1 MGIFD
6 RFKKQEKSPEPE
18 PEPKAAPA
26 PESGLIDF
34 HPYDTGLPEAVRALE
49 ADLRKLNTNS
59 RRPCDRDAFISLLA
73 GISALRKTPG
83 IPGPGESGPNYFIT
97 LPKCADRPA
106 ELACQAHLKEI
117 FGITDNVSMLEFC
130 NRELRCHNNYLDF
143 EGFWEGRPP
152 FSLEE
157 LGQKNKDAL
166 EFFQV
171 ARDFSAQF
179 YPIVGHK
186 GYLAWDISECV
197 GHLRAG
203 YACGLLSR
211 EEFDSLAEYWI
222 VQAQIF
228 EDWTDFAVSLVCG
241 ELYWDFR
248 GGSKLPELNKGL
260 DLWSRLVTTLLNDGA
275 AWASG
280 LWYVPPR
287 EKEYKLWAPE
297 FKLYLP
303 GWEGPSGCF
312 ATDHITV
319 LGKKVGWCYREQPSE
334 GRPDSGWRFFSGEED
349 NDYVNDIDHTDVYDL
364 NTICNYDPDILPLLT
379 APVGTAYARGAD
391 GKFHAEQYTPSED

>member
-6 RFKKQEKSPEPE
+6 RSHKQDKVPEPQEK
-18 PEPKAAPA
+18 AAA
-26 PESGLIDF
+26 ALEQGLMDF
-34 HPYDTGLPEAVRALE
+34 HPYDTGLAESVRALE
-49 ADLRKLNTNS
+49 KELRALNTNG
-59 RRPCDRDAFISLLA
+59 RRSCDRDKFMALLA
-73 GISALRKTPG
+73 GIAALRKTPG

-97 LPKCADRPA
+97 LPKCASPEA
-106 ELACQAHLKEI
+106 EGECRAHLKQV
-117 FGITDNVSMLEFC
+117 FGITDKESMLAFC

-157 LGQKNKDAL
+157 LGQKNKGAL

-203 YACGLLSR
+203 YACGLLTR
-211 EEFDSLAEYWI
+211 EELDEMAEHWI

-228 EDWTDFAVSLVCG
+228 QDWTDFAVSLVCG

-248 GGSKLPELNKGL
+248 QGAKVPELNQGL
-260 DLWSRLVTTLLNDGA
+260 ELWSRLTHTLLNDGA

-287 EKEYKLWAPE
+287 KKEYKLWAPE
-297 FKLYLP
+297 MKDYLLN
-303 GWEGPSGCF
+303 WEGPRGCF

-319 LGKKVGWCYREQPSE
+319 LGKKVGWCYREEPSE
-334 GRPDSGWRFFSGEED
+334 GRPDSGWRFFSGEESEE
-349 NDYVNDIDHTDVYDL
+349 YVNDVAHTEVYDL
-364 NTICNYDPDILPLLT
+364 NTICNYDPDILPLLK
-379 APVGTAYARGAD
+379 APVGTAYIRDKD
-391 GKFHAEQYTPSED
+391 GKFHAEAYQPPEE

>member
-1 MGIFD
+1 MGLFD
-6 RFKKQEKSPEPE
+6 RFKKQDKPSEPQPEAP
-18 PEPKAAPA
+18 AAPQ
-26 PESGLIDF
+26 LIDF
-34 HPYDTGLPEAVRALE
+34 HPYDTGLAESVRALE
-49 ADLRKLNTNS
+49 ADFRTLNTNG
-59 RRPCDRDAFISLLA
+59 RRPCGRDEFIALLA

-83 IPGPGESGPNYFIT
+83 IPGPNESGPNYFIT
-97 LPKCADRPA
+97 LPKCASHV
-106 ELACQAHLKEI
+106 EEMACQAHLEKI
-117 FGITDNVSMLEFC
+117 FGITDKESMVDFC
-130 NRELRCHNNYLDF
+130 NRELRCHSNYLDF

-152 FSLEE
+152 FDLSQLN
-157 LGQKNKDAL
+157 GGGL

-197 GHLRAG
+197 GHLRTG
-203 YACGLLSR
+203 YACGLLTR
-211 EEFDSLAEYWI
+211 EEFDEMAEHWI

-228 EDWTDFAVSLVCG
+228 EDWTDFAISLVCG

-248 GGSKLPELNKGL
+248 SGTKLPELNKGL
-260 DLWSRLVTTLLNDGA
+260 DLWSKLTHILLNDGA

-287 EKEYKLWAPE
+287 KKEFRLWAPE
-297 FKLYLP
+297 FKLYLTD
-303 GWEGPSGCF
+303 WEGPSGCF

-319 LGKKVGWCYREQPSE
+319 LGKKVGWCYREQPTE
-334 GRPDSGWRFFSGEED
+334 GRPDSGWRFFSGEESD
-349 NDYVNDIDHTDVYDL
+349 DYVNNLAHTDVYDL

-379 APVGTAYARGAD
+379 APVGTAYMRGPD
-391 GKFHAEQYTPSED
+391 GKFHAEQYTPSEE

>member
-1 MGIFD
+1 MGLFD
-6 RFKKQEKSPEPE
+6 RFKKQDKPSA
-18 PEPKAAPA
+18 PKVEAPAAP
-26 PESGLIDF
+26 ETVLIDF
-34 HPYDTGLPEAVRALE
+34 HPYDTGLAESVRALE
-49 ADLRKLNTNS
+49 ADLRKLNTNG
-59 RRPCDRDAFISLLA
+59 RRPCGRDEFIALLA
-73 GISALRKTPG
+73 GIAALRKTPG
-83 IPGPGESGPNYFIT
+83 IPGPNESGPNAFIT
-97 LPKCADRPA
+97 LPKCADRTA
-106 ELACQAHLKEI
+106 EMACKAHLKEI
-117 FGITDNVSMLEFC
+117 FGITDKESMVEFC
-130 NRELRCHNNYLDF
+130 NKELRCHNQYLDF

-152 FSLEE
+152 FDLSQLN
-157 LGQKNKDAL
+157 GGGL
-166 EFFQV
+166 EFVQV

-203 YACGLLSR
+203 YACGLLTQ
-211 EEFDSLAEYWI
+211 EEFDEMAEHWI

-228 EDWTDFAVSLVCG
+228 RDWTDFAVSLVCG

-260 DLWSRLVTTLLNDGA
+260 ELWSKLVSMLLNDGA

-287 EKEYKLWAPE
+287 KKEFRLWPPE
-297 FKLYLP
+297 FKLYLTD
-303 GWEGPSGCF
+303 WEGPSGCF

-334 GRPDSGWRFFSGEED
+334 GRPDSGWRFFSGEESE
-349 NDYVNDIDHTDVYDL
+349 DYVNDAQNTEVYDL
-364 NTICNYDPDILPLLT
+364 NTICNYDPDVLPLLS
-379 APVGTAYARGAD
+379 APVGTAYMRGPD

>member
-1 MGIFD
+1 M
-6 RFKKQEKSPEPE
+6 
-18 PEPKAAPA
+18 
-26 PESGLIDF
+26 
-34 HPYDTGLPEAVRALE
+34 
-49 ADLRKLNTNS
+49 
-59 RRPCDRDAFISLLA
+59 
-73 GISALRKTPG
+73 
-83 IPGPGESGPNYFIT
+83 
-97 LPKCADRPA
+97 
-106 ELACQAHLKEI
+106 ACQAHLKEI
-117 FGITDNVSMLEFC
+117 FGITDKASMVEFC
-130 NRELRCHNNYLDF
+130 NKELRCHSQYLDF

-152 FSLEE
+152 FDLSQLN
-157 LGQKNKDAL
+157 GGGL

-203 YACGLLSR
+203 YACGLLTR
-211 EEFDSLAEYWI
+211 EEFDEMAEHWI

-260 DLWSRLVTTLLNDGA
+260 ELWTKLVSILLNDGA

-287 EKEYKLWAPE
+287 KKEFGLWAPE
-297 FKLYLP
+297 FKLYLTD
-303 GWEGPSGCF
+303 WEGPNGCF

-319 LGKKVGWCYREQPSE
+319 LGKKVGWCYREQPTE
-334 GRPDSGWRFFSGEED
+334 GRPDSGWRFFSGEESE
-349 NDYVNDIDHTDVYDL
+349 DYVNDARNTEVYDL

-379 APVGTAYARGAD
+379 APVGTAYMRGPD

>member
-1 MGIFD
+1 MGLFD
-6 RFKKQEKSPEPE
+6 RFKKQDKPSESKVEAP
-18 PEPKAAPA
+18 AAP
-26 PESGLIDF
+26 ETGLIDF
-34 HPYDTGLPEAVRALE
+34 HPYDTGLAEAVRALE
-49 ADLRKLNTNS
+49 GDLRALNTNG
-59 RRPCDRDAFISLLA
+59 RRPCGRDEFIALLA
-73 GISALRKTPG
+73 GVAALRKTPG
-83 IPGPGESGPNYFIT
+83 IPGPNESGPNYFIT
-97 LPKCADRPA
+97 LPKCADRTA
-106 ELACQAHLKEI
+106 ELACKAHLEGI
-117 FGITDNVSMLEFC
+117 FGITDKESMVEFC
-130 NRELRCHNNYLDF
+130 NKELRCHSQYLDF

-152 FSLEE
+152 FSMEE
-157 LGQKNKDAL
+157 LGQKNPDAL
-166 EFFQV
+166 EFFKV

-186 GYLAWDISECV
+186 GYLAWDISEYV

-203 YACGLLSR
+203 YACGLLTR
-211 EEFDSLAEYWI
+211 EEFDEMAEHWI

-248 GGSKLPELNKGL
+248 HGSKLPELNKGL
-260 DLWSRLVTTLLNDGA
+260 ELWTRLVTILLNDGA

-287 EKEYKLWAPE
+287 KKDFKLWSPE
-297 FKLYLP
+297 FKLYLTD
-303 GWEGPSGCF
+303 WEGPSGCL

-319 LGKKVGWCYREQPSE
+319 LGKRVGWCYREQPTE

-349 NDYVNDIDHTDVYDL
+349 EAYTSDPEHTEVYDL

-379 APVGTAYARGAD
+379 APIGTAYARGAD
-391 GKFHAEQYTPSED
+391 GKFYAEQFTPSEE

>member
-1 MGIFD
+1 MGLFD
-6 RFKKQEKSPEPE
+6 RFKKQDKPSESKVEAP
-18 PEPKAAPA
+18 AAP
-26 PESGLIDF
+26 EVGLIDF
-34 HPYDTGLPEAVRALE
+34 HPYDTGLAEAVRALE
-49 ADLRKLNTNS
+49 GDLRALNTNG
-59 RRPCDRDAFISLLA
+59 RRPCGRDEFIALLA
-73 GISALRKTPG
+73 GVAALRKTPG
-83 IPGPGESGPNYFIT
+83 IPGPNESGPNYFIT
-97 LPKCADRPA
+97 LPKCADRTA

-117 FGITDNVSMLEFC
+117 FGITDKESMVDFC
-130 NRELRCHNNYLDF
+130 NKELRCHSQYLDF

-152 FSLEE
+152 FSMEE
-157 LGQKNKDAL
+157 LGQKNPDAL
-166 EFFQV
+166 EFFKV

-186 GYLAWDISECV
+186 GYLAWDISEFM

-203 YACGLLSR
+203 YACGLLTR
-211 EEFDSLAEYWI
+211 EEFDEMAEHWI

-248 GGSKLPELNKGL
+248 HGSKLPELNKGL
-260 DLWSRLVTTLLNDGA
+260 ELWTRLVTILLNDGA

-287 EKEYKLWAPE
+287 KKDFKLWAPE
-297 FKLYLP
+297 FKLYLTD
-303 GWEGPSGCF
+303 WEGPSGCL

-319 LGKKVGWCYREQPSE
+319 LGKRVGWCYREQSTE

-349 NDYVNDIDHTDVYDL
+349 EAYTSDPEHTEVYDL
-364 NTICNYDPDILPLLT
+364 NTICNYAPDILPLLT
-379 APVGTAYARGAD
+379 APIGTAYARGAD
-391 GKFHAEQYTPSED
+391 GKFYAEQFTPSEE

>member
-1 MGIFD
+1 MGLFD
-6 RFKKQEKSPEPE
+6 RFKKQEKTPGPEPQ
-18 PEPKAAPA
+18 PAPA
-26 PESGLIDF
+26 PEAGLIDF
-34 HPYDTGLPEAVRALE
+34 HPYDTGLAESVRALE
-49 ADLRKLNTNS
+49 ADLQKLNTNG
-59 RRPCDRDAFISLLA
+59 RRPCERDAFTALLA
-73 GISALRKTPG
+73 GVAALRKTPG
-83 IPGPGESGPNYFIT
+83 IPGPNESGPNYFIT
-97 LPKCADRPA
+97 LPKCPDRPS

-117 FGITDNVSMLEFC
+117 FGITDKASMLDFC

-157 LGQKNKDAL
+157 LGRQNPDAL
-166 EFFQV
+166 EFFKV

-203 YACGLLSR
+203 YACGLLTR
-211 EEFDSLAEYWI
+211 EEFDEMAEHWI
-222 VQAQIF
+222 IQAQIF
-228 EDWTDFAVSLVCG
+228 QDWTDFAVSLVCG
-241 ELYWDFR
+241 QLYWNFR
-248 GGSKLPELNKGL
+248 GGSKLPDLNQGL
-260 DLWSRLVTTLLNDGA
+260 DLWSKLVRRLLDDGA

-280 LWYVPPR
+280 LWYTPPR
-287 EKEYKLWAPE
+287 KKEYKLWAPE
-297 FKLYLP
+297 FKLYLTD
-303 GWEGPSGCF
+303 WESPSGCF

-334 GRPDSGWRFFSGEED
+334 GRPDSGWRFFSGEESD
-349 NDYVNDIDHTDVYDL
+349 EYVNDISHTDVYDL

-379 APVGTAYARGAD
+379 APVGTAYMRGPD
-391 GKFHAEQYTPSED
+391 GKFHAEQYTPSGD

>member
-1 MGIFD
+1 MGLFD
-6 RFKKQEKSPEPE
+6 RFKKQDKPS
-18 PEPKAAPA
+18 EPKVETPAAP
-26 PESGLIDF
+26 ETGLIDF
-34 HPYDTGLPEAVRALE
+34 HPYDTGLAESVRALE
-49 ADLRKLNTNS
+49 TDLRKLNTNG
-59 RRPCDRDAFISLLA
+59 RRPCDRDAFIALLA
-73 GISALRKTPG
+73 GIAALRKTPG
-83 IPGPGESGPNYFIT
+83 IPGPNESGPNYFIT
-97 LPKCADRPA
+97 LPKCADRTA
-106 ELACQAHLKEI
+106 EMACKAHLEGV
-117 FGITDNVSMLEFC
+117 FGITDKDSMVDFC
-130 NRELRCHNNYLDF
+130 NRELRCHSQYLDF

-152 FSLEE
+152 FDLSQLN
-157 LGQKNKDAL
+157 GGGL

-203 YACGLLSR
+203 YACGLLTR
-211 EEFDSLAEYWI
+211 EEFDEMAEHWI

-228 EDWTDFAVSLVCG
+228 EDWTDFAISLVCG

-260 DLWSRLVTTLLNDGA
+260 ELWTKLVSMLLNDGA

-287 EKEYKLWAPE
+287 KKEFGLWPPE
-297 FKLYLP
+297 FKLYLTD
-303 GWEGPSGCF
+303 WEGPSGCF

-319 LGKKVGWCYREQPSE
+319 LGKKVGWCYREQPTE
-334 GRPDSGWRFFSGEED
+334 GRPDSGWRFFSGEESE
-349 NDYVNDIDHTDVYDL
+349 DYVNDAKNTEVYDL
-364 NTICNYDPDILPLLT
+364 NTICNYDPDILPLLS
-379 APVGTAYARGAD
+379 APVGTAYMRGPD

>member
-1 MGIFD
+1 MGLFD
-6 RFKKQEKSPEPE
+6 RFKKQEKAS
-18 PEPKAAPA
+18 EPKPSAPST
-26 PESGLIDF
+26 PEAGLIDF
-34 HPYDTGLPEAVRALE
+34 HPYDTGLAESVRALE
-49 ADLRKLNTNS
+49 ADLRKLNTNG
-59 RRPCDRDAFISLLA
+59 RRPCGRDEFIALLA
-73 GISALRKTPG
+73 GIAALRKTPG
-83 IPGPGESGPNYFIT
+83 IPGPNESGPNYFIT
-97 LPKCADRPA
+97 LPKCLDRTA
-106 ELACQAHLKEI
+106 EMECKAHLKEI
-117 FGITDNVSMLEFC
+117 FGITDQTSMVEFC
-130 NRELRCHNNYLDF
+130 NRELRCHSQYLDF

-152 FSLEE
+152 FDLSQLN
-157 LGQKNKDAL
+157 GGGL

-211 EEFDSLAEYWI
+211 EEFDEMAEHWI

-228 EDWTDFAVSLVCG
+228 RDWTDFAVSLVCG

-260 DLWSRLVTTLLNDGA
+260 ELWTKLVSILLNDGA

-287 EKEYKLWAPE
+287 KKEFGLWAPE
-297 FKLYLP
+297 FKLYLTD
-303 GWEGPSGCF
+303 WEGPSGCF

-319 LGKKVGWCYREQPSE
+319 LGKKVGWCYREQPTE
-334 GRPDSGWRFFSGEED
+334 GRPDSGWRFFSGEESE
-349 NDYVNDIDHTDVYDL
+349 DYVNDAKNTEVYDL
-364 NTICNYDPDILPLLT
+364 NTICNYDPDVLPLLS
-379 APVGTAYARGAD
+379 APVGTAYMRGPD

>member
-6 RFKKQEKSPEPE
+6 RFKKQDKPS
-18 PEPKAAPA
+18 EPKVEAPAAP
-26 PESGLIDF
+26 ETGLIDF
-34 HPYDTGLPEAVRALE
+34 HPYDTGLAESVRALE
-49 ADLRKLNTNS
+49 ANLRKLNTNG
-59 RRPCDRDAFISLLA
+59 RRPCGRDAFIALLA
-73 GISALRKTPG
+73 GIAALRKTPG
-83 IPGPGESGPNYFIT
+83 IPGPNESGPNYFIT
-97 LPKCADRPA
+97 LPKCTDHTA
-106 ELACQAHLKEI
+106 EMACKAHLKEI
-117 FGITDNVSMLEFC
+117 FGITDKASMVEFC
-130 NRELRCHNNYLDF
+130 NKELRCHSQYLDF

-152 FSLEE
+152 FDLSHLN
-157 LGQKNKDAL
+157 GGGL

-203 YACGLLSR
+203 YACGLLTR
-211 EEFDSLAEYWI
+211 EEFDEMAEHWI

-228 EDWTDFAVSLVCG
+228 RDWTDFAVSLVCG

-248 GGSKLPELNKGL
+248 SGSKLPELNKGL
-260 DLWSRLVTTLLNDGA
+260 ELWTKLVSMLLNDGA

-287 EKEYKLWAPE
+287 KKEFRLWPPE
-297 FKLYLP
+297 FKLYLTD
-303 GWEGPSGCF
+303 WEGPSGCF

-319 LGKKVGWCYREQPSE
+319 LGKKVGWCYREQPTE
-334 GRPDSGWRFFSGEED
+334 GRPDSGWRFFSGEESE
-349 NDYVNDIDHTDVYDL
+349 DYVNDAQNTEVYDL
-364 NTICNYDPDILPLLT
+364 NTICNYDPDVLPLLS
-379 APVGTAYARGAD
+379 APVGTAYMRGPD

>member
-1 MGIFD
+1 MGLFD
-6 RFKKQEKSPEPE
+6 RFKKQDKPSESKVEAP
-18 PEPKAAPA
+18 AAP
-26 PESGLIDF
+26 ETGLIDF
-34 HPYDTGLPEAVRALE
+34 HPYDTGLAEAVRALE
-49 ADLRKLNTNS
+49 GDLRALNTNG
-59 RRPCDRDAFISLLA
+59 RRPCGRDEFIALLA
-73 GISALRKTPG
+73 GVAALRKTPG
-83 IPGPGESGPNYFIT
+83 IPGPNESGPNYFIT
-97 LPKCADRPA
+97 LLKCADRTA
-106 ELACQAHLKEI
+106 ELACKAHLEGI
-117 FGITDNVSMLEFC
+117 FGITDKESMVEFC
-130 NRELRCHNNYLDF
+130 NKELRCHSQYLDF

-152 FSLEE
+152 FSMKE
-157 LGQKNKDAL
+157 LGQKNPDAL
-166 EFFQV
+166 EFFKV

-186 GYLAWDISECV
+186 GYLAWDISECM

-203 YACGLLSR
+203 YACGLLTR
-211 EEFDSLAEYWI
+211 EEFDEMAEHWI

-248 GGSKLPELNKGL
+248 HGSKLPELNKGL
-260 DLWSRLVTTLLNDGA
+260 ELWTRLVTILLNDGA

-287 EKEYKLWAPE
+287 KKEFKLWAPE
-297 FKLYLP
+297 FKLYLTD
-303 GWEGPSGCF
+303 WEGPSGCL

-319 LGKKVGWCYREQPSE
+319 LGKRVGWCYREQSTE

-349 NDYVNDIDHTDVYDL
+349 EAYTSDPEHTEVYDL

-379 APVGTAYARGAD
+379 APIGTAYARGAD
-391 GKFHAEQYTPSED
+391 GKFYAEQFTPSEE

>member
-1 MGIFD
+1 MGLFD
-6 RFKKQEKSPEPE
+6 RFKKQDNPSESKAEVPATPET
-18 PEPKAAPA
+18 
-26 PESGLIDF
+26 GLIDF
-34 HPYDTGLPEAVRALE
+34 HPYDTGLAEAVCGLE
-49 ADLRKLNTNS
+49 ADLRKLNTNG
-59 RRPCDRDAFISLLA
+59 RRPCDRDQFIALLA

-83 IPGPGESGPNYFIT
+83 IPGPGESGPNCFII
-97 LPKCADRPA
+97 LPRCADRPA
-106 ELACQAHLKEI
+106 ELACQAHLEKI
-117 FGITDNVSMLEFC
+117 FGITDKESMLDFC
-130 NRELRCHNNYLDF
+130 NREIRCHNNYLDF

-157 LGQKNKDAL
+157 LGRKNPDAL
-166 EFFQV
+166 EFFKV

-228 EDWTDFAVSLVCG
+228 EDWTDFAVSLVCV

-260 DLWSRLVTTLLNDGA
+260 D
-275 AWASG
+275 
-280 LWYVPPR
+280 
-287 EKEYKLWAPE
+287 
-297 FKLYLP
+297 
-303 GWEGPSGCF
+303 
-312 ATDHITV
+312 
-319 LGKKVGWCYREQPSE
+319 
-334 GRPDSGWRFFSGEED
+334 
-349 NDYVNDIDHTDVYDL
+349 
-364 NTICNYDPDILPLLT
+364 
-379 APVGTAYARGAD
+379 
-391 GKFHAEQYTPSED
+391 

>member
-1 MGIFD
+1 MGLFD
-6 RFKKQEKSPEPE
+6 RFKKQDKA
-18 PEPKAAPA
+18 PEPKPSAPSA
-26 PESGLIDF
+26 PEAGLIDF
-34 HPYDTGLPEAVRALE
+34 HPYDTGLAESVRSLE
-49 ADLRKLNTNS
+49 ADLRKLNTNG
-59 RRPCDRDAFISLLA
+59 RRPCGRDEFIALLA
-73 GISALRKTPG
+73 GIAALRKTPG
-83 IPGPGESGPNYFIT
+83 IPGPNESGPNAFIT

-106 ELACQAHLKEI
+106 EMACKAHLKEI
-117 FGITDNVSMLEFC
+117 FGITDQASMVEFC
-130 NRELRCHNNYLDF
+130 NRELRCHSQYLDF

-152 FSLEE
+152 FDLKQ
-157 LGQKNKDAL
+157 LNGHGL

-203 YACGLLSR
+203 YACGLLTR
-211 EEFDSLAEYWI
+211 EEFDEMAEHWI

-228 EDWTDFAVSLVCG
+228 GDWTDFAVSLVCG

-260 DLWSRLVTTLLNDGA
+260 ELWTKLVSMLLNDGA

-287 EKEYKLWAPE
+287 KKEFGLWAPE
-297 FKLYLP
+297 FKLYLTD
-303 GWEGPSGCF
+303 WEGPNGCF

-319 LGKKVGWCYREQPSE
+319 LGKKVGWCYREQPTE
-334 GRPDSGWRFFSGEED
+334 GRPDSGWRFFSGEESE
-349 NDYVNDIDHTDVYDL
+349 DYVNDLAHTDVYDL

-379 APVGTAYARGAD
+379 APVGTAYMRGPD